1 MSKKEIIITVVIAVL
16 AIALIATVI
25 VAKKMDNVNNPT
37 TPSSGVAH
45 DHDGDGV
52 ADHDD
57 SAHATQGTTAG
68 GNSDGVVPEDGDVD
82 VSIDLEDLPGN
93 SGGTTEPTT
102 GNNSTTEPT
111 TGNDPTEPTTG
122 NDSTEPTTGNTSGAV
137 SGNEIDMDDLIN
149 AGRN

>member
-25 VAKKMDNVNNPT
+25 VAKKMDAVNNPT
-37 TPSSGVAH
+37 TPSSSVAH

-57 SAHATQGTTAG
+57 SAHETQGS
-68 GNSDGVVPEDGDVD
+68 NSGSANGVVPEDGDVD
-82 VSIDLEDLPGN
+82 VSIDLEDLPDN

-102 GNNSTTEPT
+102 GNTSTTEPT
-111 TGNDPTEPTTG
+111 TGNTTEPTTG
-122 NDSTEPTTGNTSGAV
+122 TNSGAV